1 MRSLHS
7 LLACLSLR
15 LHESLRESLRVVAL
29 SVLAAT
35 TATIAPA
42 AAGQGY
48 PSRLVRFIVPFAP
61 GGQSDA
67 VARIVGQ
74 KLAERWGQPVIVEN
88 KPGAATTIGSDLV
101 AKSAADGY
109 TILLAP
115 APFVITQ
122 YAYPM
127 LPYDSRKDFTPVALL
142 VTNPLVITVNP
153 TRMPVKTTAE
163 FVAAIRKD
171 PGTVSYGTPG
181 NGSLPHLAVELFRLQ
196 SGVEPL
202 HVPYKGG
209 GPAVTDLVGGQTSF
223 MFASPLEV
231 MPQVKA
237 GRLNVIAVTSSKRVS
252 YWPEVPT
259 LTETGYPEYEAYAW
273 FGVVAPA
280 GTPRDIVNKINADI
294 VAVLKT
300 KEVADHLAAQGADVR
315 ITTPEEFG
323 KFLDAEHKRWSAA
336 VKAAN
341 VKIE

>member
-1 MRSLHS
+1 MTLARSLRRCLL
-7 LLACLSLR
+7 LLAITVSAAFAQ
-15 LHESLRESLRVVAL
+15 SYPTKVVK
-29 SVLAAT
+29 
-35 TATIAPA
+35 
-42 AAGQGY
+42 
-48 PSRLVRFIVPFAP
+48 FIVPFAP

-74 KLAERWGQPVIVEN
+74 KLAERWGQPVVVEN
-88 KPGAATTIGSDLV
+88 KPGAATTIGADLV
-101 AKSAADGY
+101 AKSPADGY

-122 YAYPM
+122 YAYPK
-127 LPYDSRKDFTPVALL
+127 LPYDSRKDFVPVSLL

-153 TRMPVKTTAE
+153 SKMPVKTPKE
-163 FVAAIRKD
+163 FVDEIKKA
-171 PGTVSYGTPG
+171 PGMVSYGTPG

-196 SGVEPL
+196 SGIDAL

-209 GPAVTDLVGGQTSF
+209 GPAVTDLVGGQIAF

-231 MPQVKA
+231 MPNVKA
-237 GRLNVIAVTSSKRVS
+237 GRLNVIAVTSAKRVS
-252 YWPEVPT
+252 YWPDVPT
-259 LTETGYPEYEAYAW
+259 LVESGYPNYESYAW

-280 GTPRDIVNKINADI
+280 GTPKDIVAKINADI
-294 VAVLKT
+294 VAVLKM
-300 KEVADHLAAQGADVR
+300 KDVADNLAAQGADVA

-323 KFLDAEHKRWSAA
+323 KFLDAEHARWSQA

>member
-1 MRSLHS
+1 MT
-7 LLACLSLR
+7 LAKFLPF
-15 LHESLRESLRVVAL
+15 
-29 SVLAAT
+29 SVLLFAFTAAT
-35 TATIAPA
+35 AIAQP
-42 AAGQGY
+42 Y
-48 PSRLVRFIVPFAP
+48 PTRFVRFIVPFAP

-74 KLAERWGQPVIVEN
+74 KLSERWGQPVVIEN
-88 KPGAATTIGSDLV
+88 KPGAATTIGADLV
-101 AKSAADGY
+101 AKSPADGY

-122 YAYPM
+122 YAYPK

-153 TRMPVKTTAE
+153 TKMPVKTPAE
-163 FVAAIRKD
+163 FVAAIKKE
-171 PGTVSYGTPG
+171 PGQVSYGTPG

-196 SGVEPL
+196 SGIDAL

-209 GPAVTDLVGGQTSF
+209 GPAVQDMVGGQISF

-231 MPQVKA
+231 MPNVKS
-237 GRLNVIAVTSSKRVS
+237 GRLNVIAVTSAKRVS
-252 YWPEVPT
+252 YWPDVPT
-259 LTETGYPEYEAYAW
+259 LVESGYPNYEAYAW

-280 GTPRDIVNKINADI
+280 ATPRDIIAKINADI

-300 KEVADHLAAQGADVR
+300 PAVAESLAAQGADVA

-323 KFLDAEHKRWSAA
+323 KFLDAEHVRWSSA
-336 VKAAN
+336 V
-341 VKIE
+341 

>member
-1 MRSLHS
+1 MTLARSLRRCA
-7 LLACLSLR
+7 LLFA
-15 LHESLRESLRVVAL
+15 V
-29 SVLAAT
+29 
-35 TATIAPA
+35 TATGAFA
-42 AAGQGY
+42 QSF
-48 PSRLVRFIVPFAP
+48 PSKVVKFIVPFAP

-74 KLAERWGQPVIVEN
+74 KLAERWGQPVVVEN
-88 KPGAATTIGSDLV
+88 KPGAATTIGADFV
-101 AKSAADGY
+101 AKAPADGY

-122 YAYPM
+122 YAYPK
-127 LPYDSRKDFTPVALL
+127 LPYDSRKDFVPVSLL

-153 TRMPVKTTAE
+153 SKMPVKTPKE
-163 FVAAIRKD
+163 FVDAIKKA
-171 PGTVSYGTPG
+171 PGMVSYGTPG

-196 SGVEPL
+196 SGIDAL

-209 GPAVTDLVGGQTSF
+209 GPAVTDLVGGQIAF

-231 MPQVKA
+231 MPNVKA
-237 GRLNVIAVTSSKRVS
+237 GRLNVIAVTSAKRVS
-252 YWPEVPT
+252 YWPDVPT
-259 LTETGYPEYEAYAW
+259 LVESGYPNYESYAW

-280 GTPRDIVNKINADI
+280 ATPKDIVAKINADI
-294 VAVLKT
+294 VAVLKM
-300 KEVADHLAAQGADVR
+300 KDVADSLAAQGADVA

-323 KFLDAEHKRWSAA
+323 KFLDAEHARWSQA

>member
-1 MRSLHS
+1 MTVAKSLTFS
-7 LLACLSLR
+7 TLLFTL
-15 LHESLRESLRVVAL
+15 
-29 SVLAAT
+29 T
-35 TATIAPA
+35 TATALAQP
-42 AAGQGY
+42 Y
-48 PSRLVRFIVPFAP
+48 PSRFVRFIVPFAP

-74 KLAERWGQPVIVEN
+74 KLSERWGQPVVIEN
-88 KPGAATTIGSDLV
+88 KPGAATTIGADLV
-101 AKSAADGY
+101 AKSPPDGY

-122 YAYPM
+122 YAYPK
-127 LPYDSRKDFTPVALL
+127 LPYDSRKDFTPVSLL

-153 TRMPVKTTAE
+153 TKMPVKTTAE
-163 FVAAIRKD
+163 FVAAIKKE
-171 PGTVSYGTPG
+171 PGQVSYGTPG

-196 SGVEPL
+196 SGIDAL

-209 GPAVTDLVGGQTSF
+209 GPAVQDMVGGQISF

-231 MPQVKA
+231 MPNVKS
-237 GRLNVIAVTSSKRVS
+237 GRLNVIAVTSAKRVS
-252 YWPEVPT
+252 YWPDVPT
-259 LTETGYPEYEAYAW
+259 LVESGYPNYEAYAW

-280 GTPRDIVNKINADI
+280 ATPRDIIAKINADI

-300 KEVADHLAAQGADVR
+300 PAVAESLAAQGADVA
-315 ITTPEEFG
+315 ITTSEEFG
-323 KFLDAEHKRWSAA
+323 KFLDAEHVRWSSA

>member
-1 MRSLHS
+1 MTLAKLLPCS
-7 LLACLSLR
+7 LLLF
-15 LHESLRESLRVVAL
+15 
-29 SVLAAT
+29 VLA
-35 TATIAPA
+35 TANALAQPW
-42 AAGQGY
+42 

-74 KLAERWGQPVIVEN
+74 KLSERWGQPVIIEN
-88 KPGAATTIGSDLV
+88 KPGAATTIGADLV
-101 AKSAADGY
+101 AKSPPDGY

-122 YAYPM
+122 YAYPK
-127 LPYDSRKDFTPVALL
+127 LPYDSRKDFAPVALL
-142 VTNPLVITVNP
+142 VTNTLVIAVNP
-153 TRMPVKTTAE
+153 AKMPVKTTAE
-163 FVAAIRKD
+163 FVAAIRKE
-171 PGTVSYGTPG
+171 PGQVSYGTPG

-196 SGVEPL
+196 SGIDPL

-209 GPAVTDLVGGQTSF
+209 GPAVLDLVGGQISF

-231 MPQVKA
+231 MPNVKS
-237 GRLNVIAVTSSKRVS
+237 GRLNVIAVTSAKRVS
-252 YWPEVPT
+252 YWPDVPT
-259 LTETGYPEYEAYAW
+259 LTESGYPNYEAYAW

-280 GTPRDIVNKINADI
+280 ATPKDIIAKINADI

-300 KEVADHLAAQGADVR
+300 PAVADSLAAQGADVA

-323 KFLDAEHKRWSAA
+323 KFLDAEHVRWSSA

-341 VKIE
+341 IKIE

>member
-1 MRSLHS
+1 MTLAKLLPCS
-7 LLACLSLR
+7 LLLF
-15 LHESLRESLRVVAL
+15 
-29 SVLAAT
+29 VLA
-35 TATIAPA
+35 TANALAQPW
-42 AAGQGY
+42 

-74 KLAERWGQPVIVEN
+74 KLVERWGQPVIIEN
-88 KPGAATTIGSDLV
+88 KPGAATTIGADLV
-101 AKSAADGY
+101 AKSPPDGY

-122 YAYPM
+122 YAYPK
-127 LPYDSRKDFTPVALL
+127 LPYDSRKDFAPVALL
-142 VTNPLVITVNP
+142 VTNPLVIAVNP
-153 TRMPVKTTAE
+153 AKMPVKTTAE
-163 FVAAIRKD
+163 FVAAIRKE
-171 PGTVSYGTPG
+171 PGQVSYGTPG

-196 SGVEPL
+196 SGIDPL

-209 GPAVTDLVGGQTSF
+209 GPAVLDLVGGQISF

-231 MPQVKA
+231 MPNVKS
-237 GRLNVIAVTSSKRVS
+237 GRLNVIAVTSAKRVS
-252 YWPEVPT
+252 YWPDVPT
-259 LTETGYPEYEAYAW
+259 LTESGYPNYEAYAW

-280 GTPRDIVNKINADI
+280 ATPKDIIAKINADI

-300 KEVADHLAAQGADVR
+300 PAVADSLAAQGADVA

-323 KFLDAEHKRWSAA
+323 KFLDAEHVRWSSA

-341 VKIE
+341 IKIE